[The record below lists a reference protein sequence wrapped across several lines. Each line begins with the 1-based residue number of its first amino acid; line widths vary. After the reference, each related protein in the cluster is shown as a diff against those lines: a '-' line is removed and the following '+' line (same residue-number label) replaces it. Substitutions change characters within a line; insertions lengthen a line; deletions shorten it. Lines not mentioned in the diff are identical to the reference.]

1 MWPHQREAVKLMT
14 NYLATCARPP
24 AAAGLVTMP
33 TGTGKTGVMAGIIE
47 SRRQHRHWLVL
58 VPRRSLVRQVRR
70 ALDEG
75 IWRQLR
81 APKPPGFPSVREL
94 PAASR
99 IDEVGTTTTATVFVG
114 TFQKAVRIDAEL
126 GDDVSR
132 RQACFGEFN
141 AALVDEGH
149 YEPSPEWSTAV
160 GELGLP
166 IVLFTATPYRNDELH
181 FEADPKYR
189 FWYHHYQAI
198 ADDRLRVPR
207 FVTVADEGDTEQF
220 IHDTVAFVSR
230 KHLASAR
237 VIVRCATEG
246 AIRGCVAALHR
257 RGMSAIGIHE
267 RFAGSGN
274 VHLVDR
280 VPAPE
285 DSDAQYWVHQNKLLE
300 GIDDSTFRVV
310 AFHDPL
316 NNDRSVVQ
324 QIGRVLRRPT
334 VVPKTAW
341 VVSRKGFDVSEIWE
355 RYLYFDRRSGEAKA
369 TTPDFTQCLL
379 DAQPGSAYYDSQF
392 RAPIDL
398 GDTDLWRQF
407 AYQPAARIYRQPA
420 PGQLSAAQLGAVIA
434 EDYASGGLRVQGP
447 MSPDDQTVVVG
458 FIAIGNS
465 AALLDGLF
473 LEGSLGFTVVRLTQ
487 NRVFVFDTRN
497 RLPDAIAKLKLP
509 QEPRAAL
516 SLLWDS
522 TSRLTSVSLDNTDI
536 GRRAPRSRTVRGVS
550 IADIA
555 PEMTDYAYVC
565 NIAEGYT
572 PNSPLGVGSRRYVGF
587 SRSRLRD
594 GRANLITFEQYRD
607 WVDAIDADLD
617 DTDAIS
623 AAALAR
629 YADATLPPPDPT
641 PRHLLVDVD
650 AADYVRSDTAGT
662 QEELY
667 LDGVATDVRDGRVAL
682 QVNNRTVPATV
693 FWDATAGRYRFESSV
708 LKNLD
713 FRDRESDRELTAV
726 INSDQRLR
734 VVPHTAGT
742 VYVHGQFIAIPDPHT
757 NRAGLRLLN
766 VITGMDALADVT
778 CEKGVPV
785 NDRFDRNS
793 VFAVIDK
800 LAGTARQRREI
811 REMSTYFGR
820 LDTLVCTDMG
830 TEPCDFIAMQ
840 PDRIAFIHAKYG
852 EGAIRSAT
860 VFHDVVAQAVKNL
873 SFVLPGTQSSPP
885 KGNWDQPWRS
895 KEGRGGTV
903 KRLRTPVV
911 LSADEIWRRAREIV
925 TDPAAQKEVWIVLG
939 DGMSIASVRTQM
951 EGRHPA
957 DEIIQIYALLQT
969 AFSTVAQCG
978 AQLRIFC
985 SP

>member
-1 MWPHQREAVKLMT
+1 MWPHQREAVKLMAT
-14 NYLATCARPP
+14 YLASTARSPG
-24 AAAGLVTMP
+24 AAGLVTMP

-47 SRRQHRHWLVL
+47 SRRQRRHWLVL

-70 ALDEG
+70 ALDEE

-81 APKPPGFPSVREL
+81 VPKPPRFPSVREL
-94 PAASR
+94 PPASR
-99 IDEVGTTTTATVFVG
+99 IDEVGETTTATVFVG

-160 GELGLP
+160 RELGLP
-166 IVLFTATPYRNDELH
+166 VVLFTATPYRNDELH
-181 FEADPKYR
+181 FEADPQYR
-189 FWYHHYQAI
+189 FWYHHHQAV
-198 ADDRLRVPR
+198 ADDRLRLPR
-207 FVTVADEGDTEQF
+207 FATVADGDTEHF
-220 IHDTVAFVSR
+220 IDDTVAFVSR
-230 KHLASAR
+230 KHLARAR

-246 AIRGCVAALHR
+246 AIRECVAELQR

-267 RFAGSGN
+267 RFAGSGD

-280 VPAPE
+280 VPAPQ

-310 AFHDPL
+310 AFHDRL

-324 QIGRVLRRPT
+324 QIGRVLRRPS

-341 VVSRKGFDVSEIWE
+341 VLSREGFEVSEIWD
-355 RYLYFDRRSGEAKA
+355 RYLYFDRHGGQATA

-379 DAQPGSAYYDSQF
+379 DAQPVSAYYDSQF
-392 RAPIDL
+392 RAPIYL
-398 GDTDLWRQF
+398 GDTDLWRRF

-420 PGQLSAAQLGAVIA
+420 SGRLSAAQLGAAIA
-434 EDYASGGLRVQGP
+434 EEYESGGLRLQGP
-447 MSPDDQTVVVG
+447 MFPDPHTAVVG

-487 NRVFVFDTRN
+487 RRVFVFDTRN
-497 RLPDAIAKLKLP
+497 RLPEAIAKLKLP
-509 QEPRAAL
+509 QEPRSTL

-522 TSRLTSVSLDNTDI
+522 DARLTSVSLDNTDI

-550 IADIA
+550 IDDIA

-572 PNSPLGVGSRRYVGF
+572 PNSPLGAGSRRYVGF

-607 WVDAIDADLD
+607 WVDDIDADLD
-617 DTDAIS
+617 DTDAVS
-623 AAALAR
+623 AAALGR
-629 YADATLPPPDPT
+629 YADATITPPDPT
-641 PRHLLVDVD
+641 PRHLLVDID
-650 AADYVRSDTAGT
+650 AADYIRSATADTH
-662 QEELY
+662 EELH
-667 LDGVATDVRDGRVAL
+667 LDGVATEVSDGRVAL
-682 QVNNRTVPATV
+682 QVNNRSVPATV
-693 FWDATAGRYRFESSV
+693 YWDAAGGRYRFESSV
-708 LKNLD
+708 LKSLD
-713 FRDRESDRELTAV
+713 FRDRDSDRELTAV

-785 NDRFDRNS
+785 DDRFDRNS

-800 LAGTARQRREI
+800 LARTPRQRREI
-811 REMSTYFGR
+811 GEMSSYFDA
-820 LDTLVCTDMG
+820 LETLVCTDMG

-860 VFHDVVAQAVKNL
+860 VFHDVVAQAIKNL
-873 SFVLPGTQSSPP
+873 SFVLPGTQSQPP
-885 KGNWDQPWRS
+885 KGNWDRPWRS
-895 KEGRGGTV
+895 KDSRGGTV
-903 KRLRTPVV
+903 KRLRTPAV
-911 LSADEIWRRAREIV
+911 LSADEMWSRAREIV

-939 DGMSIASVRTQM
+939 AGMSISSVRTEMQS
-951 EGRHPA
+951 RHPA